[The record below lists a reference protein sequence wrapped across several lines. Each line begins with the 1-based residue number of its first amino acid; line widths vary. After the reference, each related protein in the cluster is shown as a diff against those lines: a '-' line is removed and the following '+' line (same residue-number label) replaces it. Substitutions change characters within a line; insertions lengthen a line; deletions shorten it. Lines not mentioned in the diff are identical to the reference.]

1 MVETDRIALA
11 QGVKQGWETSNLRD
25 YPMCLFRVRIFT
37 RRISTRATV
46 EYEVLPPRTPPLPP
60 PFDNLSQ
67 EDLKALTPEK
77 RLLLQMEAKLSR
89 YQAELAHFKAMEER
103 LVRPYPG
110 QEQVLEWVPF
120 IYRRSTPQGDSFNKD
135 GDFTLLCRPEQVTSL
150 LSSPE
155 PGLVLLQELKLESS
169 GPLGPFYSRVE
180 RRVAAIR
187 TPFFQPRALHPCK
200 QAPVF
205 PLKAANRTAID
216 LNKNVQENGLWT
228 LAEVTKGRPYD
239 LVADGL

>member
-25 YPMCLFRVRIFT
+25 YPMCLFRTRIFT
-37 RRISTRATV
+37 RRLSTRATV
-46 EYEVLPPRTPPLPP
+46 EYEVLPPRTPPPP
-60 PFDNLSQ
+60 PPLDILSQ
-67 EDLKALTPEK
+67 EDLKSLTPEK
-77 RLLLQMEAKLSR
+77 RLLFQMEAKLSR
-89 YQAELAHFKAMEER
+89 YQAELAHFRAKEER
-103 LVRPYPG
+103 FVRPLQS

-120 IYRRSTPQGDSFNKD
+120 TYRRGALQGELFNKD

-169 GPLGPFYSRVE
+169 GPMGPFYSRLE
-180 RRVAAIR
+180 RSLAVIHS
-187 TPFFQPRALHPCK
+187 PFFQPWALHPSK
-200 QAPVF
+200 HTPVF
-205 PLKAANRTAID
+205 PLEPVNKAAIA